1 MADLRGVAC
10 IEDLRGLAR
19 RRIPRMFFDFVDS
32 GAYSEATLA
41 ANRRDLDAIH
51 IRQRVLFDVSN
62 RDLSTTL
69 MGETLPFPI
78 VLAPTGLTGMVH
90 ANGEVLAAQAAAAA
104 GVPYTLSTMSVAPIE
119 HVAKGA
125 TAPFWFQLYMMKDRG
140 FVASLLERAA
150 AAGCP
155 TLVVSVDVPTLG
167 QRHRDV
173 RNGLTVPLRPSVRSA
188 LGVASRPLWALK
200 VAAAGN
206 WSFGNFAGRIDSG
219 AGMGSIAQWIGR
231 QFDATTGWKDIEWLR
246 SLWRGKLVLKGI
258 LDEEDAALAAQAGAD
273 AIVVSNHGGRQLD
286 GAMSSVRALERIAD
300 KVGGG
305 RMELMM
311 DGGVRTGQDILRAVA
326 LGAKACMIGRGFLF
340 GLAAGGRPGVTKALD
355 LLRAELDVAM
365 ALAGLKNV
373 RGIGRSALVR

>member
-1 MADLRGVAC
+1 MGDLRGVAC

-41 ANRRDLDAIH
+41 ANRRDLDLLN

-69 MGETLPFPI
+69 MGESLPFPI

-104 GVPYTLSTMSVAPIE
+104 GIPYTLSTMSVAPIE
-119 HVAKGA
+119 QVAKGA
-125 TAPFWFQLYMMKDRG
+125 SAPFWFQLYMMKDRG

-150 AAGCP
+150 AVGCP

-258 LDEEDAALAAQAGAD
+258 LDEEDAVLAAQTGAD

-286 GAMSSVRALERIAD
+286 GAMSSIRALERIAD

-311 DGGVRTGQDILRAVA
+311 DGGVRTGQDVLRAVA
-326 LGAKACMIGRGFLF
+326 LGAKACMIGRGFLY

-355 LLRAELDVAM
+355 LLRSELDVAM

-373 RGIGRSALVR
+373 RAIGRSALAR